1 MGVDKKY
8 QLAYNSG
15 AHTSVASAD
24 APINFFENNNNGRKR
39 NQLRRRG
46 EIP

>member
-1 MGVDKKY
+1 MGVDKKFH
-8 QLAYNSG
+8 LEYNGG
-15 AHTSVASAD
+15 AHTSVASTD

-39 NQLRRRG
+39 NQLKRRG